1 MISTGHR
8 MYKIFI
14 RPILF
19 IFQPEFIHNI
29 ISIVLKIPFVTKPL
43 KWIYHYHS
51 TELYKEVA
59 GLHFK
64 NPVGLAAGFDKEA
77 ELLNGLADLGF
88 GFLEIGTVTPKSQ
101 PGNELPRLFRLSEDQ
116 ALINRMGFNNGGV
129 EEVRKN
135 LLRYKGDCIIG
146 GNIGKNKTTPNEKAV
161 DDYLICFERLHD
173 VVDYFVV
180 NVSSPNTPGLRE
192 LQESEALEVILM
204 KLQEQNSSQKINK
217 PVFLKIS
224 PDLNKSQLDD
234 IIQVVKKT
242 KIAGIIATNTT
253 IRRENLKSSDKKID
267 QTGPG
272 GLSGK
277 PLQKDSTEIIR
288 YLAEKSNHEIPIIG
302 VGGID
307 SPEEALNKLKAGASL
322 VQIYTGFIY
331 EGPGLVKKINKF
343 LKTDKYFLKFRPH
356 NSYR

>member
-1 MISTGHR
+1 
-8 MYKIFI
+8 MYKILI

-19 IFQPEFIHNI
+19 IFQPEFIHNF
-29 ISIVLKIPFVTKPL
+29 ISLVLKIPFLTKPL
-43 KWIYHYHS
+43 KWIYKYQS
-51 TELYKEVA
+51 TGLHTEVA

-77 ELLNGLADLGF
+77 ELLDGLSDLGF

-101 PGNELPRLFRLSEDQ
+101 PGNELPRLFRLPEDH
-116 ALINRMGFNNGGV
+116 ALINRMGFNNSGV
-129 EEVRKN
+129 EQVRKN

-146 GNIGKNKTTPNEKAV
+146 GNIGKNKTTPNDSAV
-161 DDYLICFERLHD
+161 NDYLICFERLHD

-192 LQESEALEVILM
+192 LQESEALELILK
-204 KLQEQNSSQKINK
+204 KLQEQNLSQNINK

-224 PDLNKSQLDD
+224 PDLTESQLDD
-234 IIQVVKKT
+234 IIQVVRRT

-253 IRRENLKSSDKKID
+253 ITRENLKTSNDKID
-267 QTGPG
+267 RAGPG
-272 GLSGK
+272 GLSGR
-277 PLQKDSTEIIR
+277 PIQKESTEIIR

-307 SPEEALNKLKAGASL
+307 SPQEAVAKLEAGASL

-331 EGPGLVKKINKF
+331 EGPGLIKKINKF
-343 LKTDKYFLKFRPH
+343 LKT
-356 NSYR
+356 YR